1 MGDPIVHFEI
11 RSPNPDEGREFYRS
25 LFGWR
30 FIDAPPEH
38 VEGYTY
44 VDSDSER
51 ATIHG
56 GFSSVQG
63 GAPMVTVYAEV
74 DDIEASLTKAV
85 SLGGTIVQEPT
96 EVPGVT
102 IGLFADPQGNVVG
115 VAQPRRSDQS
125 AGVTGG

>member
-11 RSPNPDEGREFYRS
+11 RSTDSEAGREFYRE
-25 LFGWR
+25 LFGWT
-30 FIDAPPEH
+30 FNQAPAEH

-44 VDSDSER
+44 IDSQSDR

-56 GFSSVQG
+56 GMSDPQG

-74 DDIEASLTKAV
+74 DDIEASLAKAV
-85 SLGGTIVQEPT
+85 ELGGSIVQPPT
-96 EVPGVT
+96 VVPGVT

-115 VAQPRRSDQS
+115 VAQPRR
-125 AGVTGG
+125 

>member
-11 RSPNPDEGREFYRS
+11 RSTDPRAGREFYRD
-25 LFGWR
+25 LFGWN
-30 FIDAPPEH
+30 FIVAPAEH

-44 VDSDSER
+44 IDSESDR

-56 GFSSVQG
+56 GLSNPQG
-63 GAPMVTVYAEV
+63 GSPMVTVYAEV
-74 DDIEASLTKAV
+74 DDIEVALAKAV
-85 SLGGTIVQEPT
+85 ELGGSIVQEPT

-115 VAQPRRSDQS
+115 VAQPRR
-125 AGVTGG
+125 